1 MDARKSRD
9 SWKILKP
16 ATASSEATASY
27 KGMSTAA
34 GPPESDSRDV
44 SNRSRISK
52 LEH

>member
-27 KGMSTAA
+27 
-34 GPPESDSRDV
+34 SRDV
-44 SNRSRISK
+44 NSSRAARIRQ
-52 LEH
+52 